1 MSLAHISLA
10 VLATLI
16 WGFNFV
22 VVKVGLGSYPPL
34 LFSALRFSVAFF
46 PAVLWVKRNKV
57 PWRWIVTIGWVM
69 GVAVYSLIFV
79 GLYLGASASASS
91 VIVQIHVI
99 FTLIL
104 SAIILRDRPPV
115 WQWIGT
121 FIAMIGIVML
131 MVDAGQHGTIIG
143 LILVLGSAL
152 AWAVSTILL
161 KMAGPVNML
170 SLMVWMCLIPPLPLL
185 GLSLLFEKGQWQA
198 LQHTTLLGVGA
209 IIYTGILSTVVAF
222 WIWGKLISA
231 YSPKVVAPFALLA
244 PPFAMMAS
252 TLLLGERLDGIK
264 IVAIALVLAGLLLVL
279 LQHRLVAWL
288 QHEPKPLIS
297 QEVLFNYFK
306 M

>member
-10 VLATLI
+10 MLATLI

-46 PAVLWVKRNKV
+46 PAALWVKRHDV
-57 PWRWIVTIGWVM
+57 PWRWIITIGWVM
-69 GVAVYSLIFV
+69 GVAVYSLVYV
-79 GLYLGASASASS
+79 GMYLGASISTSS
-91 VIVQIHVI
+91 VVVQIHVI

-104 SAIILRDRPPV
+104 SAVILRDRPTL

-121 FIAMIGIVML
+121 SIAMTGIAML
-131 MVDAGQHGTIIG
+131 MVNAGQQGTFIG
-143 LILVLGSAL
+143 LVLILGSAL

-170 SLMVWMCLIPPLPLL
+170 SLMVWMCLIPPIPLL
-185 GLSLLFEKGQWQA
+185 GLSLLFENGQWQA

-231 YSPKVVAPFALLA
+231 YSPKVVAPFALLS
-244 PPFAMMAS
+244 PPIAMMAS
-252 TLLLGERLDGIK
+252 TGLLGEKLNAVK
-264 IVAIALVLAGLLLVL
+264 IVATIFVLGGLLLVL
-279 LQHRLVAWL
+279 LQERIVQWI
-288 QHEPKPLIS
+288 QNNPQPIN
-297 QEVLFNYFK
+297 QEVLFEYFRIK
-306 M
+306 